1 MISGSITSVLKPM
14 LGLGKKRYVT
24 TLFEFLQRKMATSFF
39 GAEDRFRGIT
49 VDSKVEQ
56 CVLSD
61 FPNLLK
67 ESITQWKKNNKR
79 TIWFKVHLDQSDW
92 VPLLAKNGFKFH
104 HAKEDYVMMYLWMPK
119 DELKNIPNYAHTLLG
134 VGGIV
139 VNDKSQVLVVKEKYA
154 TRTFWKLP
162 GGYVEPGENLVDAAM
177 REVLEET
184 NISTEF
190 QSLISF
196 NHSHGRAFGCS
207 DIYVVVN
214 LKPTS
219 YEIKKSDQEIS
230 ECIWMDIQDYLT
242 HPEIHALNKLLLEKY
257 LQYKNNEI
265 SIDCVSGIHQTLNIP
280 FCFYSVRDSKKSISD
295 VGKQLKIS

>member
-1 MISGSITSVLKPM
+1 
-14 LGLGKKRYVT
+14 
-24 TLFEFLQRKMATSFF
+24 MATSFF